1 MRTGSDH
8 SRKVES
14 AQQNFTP
21 KTLIPHAILKP
32 RSESRMQQERGVADQ
47 LDELVAAVAANPS
60 IAAKRSIGMVSEA
73 IGPSGFLEGP
83 GDDGAAVNM
92 GGTTAIVCGEALW
105 PPFVKADPRGAGIA
119 AILANVNDVAAMGAI
134 PDAIVD
140 TIVADQSVAREVL
153 DGMHY
158 AADLYRV
165 PIVGGHLTITEG
177 PPSVSAFALG
187 HAERVLST
195 TNVAAGQDLVVAAC
209 IDGVMRDDFPFFA
222 SFAERGGRLGDDVR
236 LLAQIAE
243 SGLAASAKDISM
255 AGLFGSLAML
265 LEWGSFGAEI
275 DLEVLPTP
283 PAISLARWC
292 NCFPC
297 FGFLLTCD
305 TATTESCIGV
315 FLRAGLAAARVGAI
329 NSTGVITVTAGSQSR
344 VVLDLRTTTV
354 TGLTRLA

>member
-1 MRTGSDH
+1 MHEGR
-8 SRKVES
+8 S
-14 AQQNFTP
+14 A
-21 KTLIPHAILKP
+21 A
-32 RSESRMQQERGVADQ
+32 EQ

-60 IAAKRSIGMVSEA
+60 IEAKRSIGMVSDA

-83 GDDGAAVNM
+83 GDDGAAVAI

-140 TIVADQSVAREVL
+140 TIVADESVAREIL
-153 DGMHY
+153 DGMRY

-165 PIVGGHLTITEG
+165 PIVGGHLTIIEG

-187 HAERVLST
+187 HAESVLST

-222 SFAERGGRLGDDVR
+222 SFAERGALLGDDVR
-236 LLAQIAE
+236 LLSRIAE
-243 SGLAASAKDISM
+243 SGLALSAKDISM

-265 LEWGSFGAEI
+265 LEWGSFGAGI
-275 DLEVLPTP
+275 DLEVLPAP
-283 PAISLARWC
+283 PGISLARWC

-305 TATTESCIGV
+305 PATTEACIDV
-315 FLRAGLAAARVGAI
+315 FLDGGLTAARVGAI
-329 NSTGVITVTAGSQSR
+329 DNTGVITATAGSQSR
-344 VVLDLRTTTV
+344 EVLDLRATTV
-354 TGLTRLA
+354 TGLTRSP